1 MKRYFLKALFL
12 FGIMY
17 LLTANINAFELT
29 YSEWSEIY
37 PEGIDEMFIEKEDRY
52 YWYKNNIV
60 NVEYL
65 KLEDIQDK
73 QYDENDIKYYTSEE
87 LLERPEEYSE
97 RIINEETKSITYTPY
112 DVKGILL
119 KSNSNIQISDIEIHD
134 MNDNIINCRNDNE
147 YLFDGDIS
155 IYYPINEGIYC
166 YFDNKMYYKDFISFV
181 SMKDDSNSRVTIN
194 YNLISENNDIIY
206 YTNLSF
212 SNKSDYTMFN
222 SNTLMSNLHHSK
234 KYYTYIDKLY
244 KTYNI
249 ERENV
254 NEYYANLDGYIK
266 DEETKK
272 TFYRY
277 ITNDYIIVDENDNI
291 VTDDSHCRKNFCR
304 LIYLVEQ
311 EENEIIE
318 NPKTYDGISKIIILL
333 IISILILIFIVKKC
347 HTNKKSNIVESI

>member
-37 PEGIDEMFIEKEDRY
+37 PEGIDEMFIEEEDRY

-119 KSNSNIQISDIEIHD
+119 KSNSNIQISDI
-134 MNDNIINCRNDNE
+134 
-147 YLFDGDIS
+147 
-155 IYYPINEGIYC
+155 
-166 YFDNKMYYKDFISFV
+166 
-181 SMKDDSNSRVTIN
+181 T
-194 YNLISENNDIIY
+194 
-206 YTNLSF
+206 
-212 SNKSDYTMFN
+212 
-222 SNTLMSNLHHSK
+222 
-234 KYYTYIDKLY
+234 
-244 KTYNI
+244 
-249 ERENV
+249 
-254 NEYYANLDGYIK
+254 
-266 DEETKK
+266 
-272 TFYRY
+272 
-277 ITNDYIIVDENDNI
+277 
-291 VTDDSHCRKNFCR
+291 R
-304 LIYLVEQ
+304 L
-311 EENEIIE
+311 
-318 NPKTYDGISKIIILL
+318 
-333 IISILILIFIVKKC
+333 
-347 HTNKKSNIVESI
+347 